1 MREHVSDAIDAIYTA
16 RADLHN
22 LPMRA
27 TGFRLL
33 LPVLALCALWA
44 SLSPARAQLQAGLQ
58 TDRFNYLLYEP
69 LAVHLTIENLAGF
82 DLLFQDSAEKP
93 WLTFFITRA
102 DHSLVSPDQKIAG
115 KDLKLA
121 AGESVSLNVD
131 ITPLYRMR
139 ETGVYKIQ
147 AVIDVGGREYLSTPI
162 QITLENGQRIWSETR
177 AIDGSPRTYSLVR
190 FAPSMQGTNLYLRV
204 EDATQNLV
212 YSNALLGEIVDVG
225 VPQLFFDNSGQLHIL
240 QLNGNATYRY
250 TRANADGAILSQ
262 SVYDSVALSQPQLVR
277 QGDGGVLVV
286 GGRQENDS
294 TRRERLSDNQARIPQ
309 VEAAPVTG
317 PFTPAPAQAGSGTP
331 GGSPP
336 PLPSGST
343 N

>member
-1 MREHVSDAIDAIYTA
+1 
-16 RADLHN
+16 
-22 LPMRA
+22 MRA

-33 LPVLALCALWA
+33 LPLLALLA
-44 SLSPARAQLQAGLQ
+44 SFCVARAQLQVGLQ

-69 LAVHLTIENLAGF
+69 VTVHLTIENLAGF

-102 DHSLVSPDQKIAG
+102 DHSLVTPDQKIAG

-147 AVIDVGGREYLSTPI
+147 AVIDISGREYLSTPI
-162 QITLENGQRIWSETR
+162 QITLESGQRIWSETR
-177 AIDGSPRTYSLVR
+177 SIDGSPRTYSLVR
-190 FAPSMQGTNLYLRV
+190 FAPNMQGTNLYLRV
-204 EDATQNLV
+204 EDAAQNLV
-212 YSNALLGEIVDVG
+212 YSNALLGEIVDVA
-225 VPQLFFDNSGQLHIL
+225 VPQIFFDSAGQIHIL

-250 TRANADGAILSQ
+250 TRANPDGAILSQ
-262 SVYDSVALSQPQLVR
+262 SVYDSVAMSQPQLVR
-277 QGDGGVLVV
+277 QSDGGILVV

-309 VEAAPVTG
+309 VESAPVTG
-317 PFTPAPAQAGSGTP
+317 PFTPAGSGTP
-331 GGSPP
+331 GGSPQSP
-336 PLPSGST
+336 PSGST

>member
-1 MREHVSDAIDAIYTA
+1 
-16 RADLHN
+16 
-22 LPMRA
+22 MRA
-27 TGFRLL
+27 SGFRFL
-33 LPVLALCALWA
+33 LPLLAFLASLCA
-44 SLSPARAQLQAGLQ
+44 ARAQLQVGME

-82 DLLFQDSAEKP
+82 DLLFQDGTEKP

-102 DHSLVSPDQKIAG
+102 DHSLVMPDQKIAG

-147 AVIDVGGREYLSTPI
+147 AVIDISGREYLSTPI
-162 QITLENGQRIWSETR
+162 QITLENGQRIWTETR

-190 FAPSMQGTNLYLRV
+190 FAPNLQETNLYLRV

-212 YSNALLGEIVDVG
+212 YSNTLLGEIVDVG
-225 VPQLFFDNSGQLHIL
+225 IPQVFFDNSGQLHIL

-250 TRANADGAILSQ
+250 TRASSDGAILSQ

-277 QGDGGVLVV
+277 QGDGGILVV

-309 VEAAPVTG
+309 VSAAPVTG
-317 PFTPAPAQAGSGTP
+317 PFTPAGSGTP

>member
-1 MREHVSDAIDAIYTA
+1 
-16 RADLHN
+16 
-22 LPMRA
+22 MRA

-33 LPVLALCALWA
+33 LPVLALGVLLA
-44 SLSPARAQLQAGLQ
+44 SLGAARAQLQVGLE
-58 TDRFNYLLYEP
+58 TDRFNYLVYEP

-82 DLLFQDSAEKP
+82 DLLFQDGEEKP

-102 DHSLVSPDQKIAG
+102 DHSLVMPDQKIAG
-115 KDLKLA
+115 KDLKVA

-147 AVIDVGGREYLSTPI
+147 AVIDVAGREYLSTPI

-177 AIDGSPRTYSLVR
+177 SIEGSPRTYSLVR
-190 FAPSMQGTNLYLRV
+190 FAPNMQGTNLYLRV
-204 EDATQNLV
+204 EDAAQNLV
-212 YSNALLGEIVDVG
+212 YSNALLGEIVDVA
-225 VPQLFFDNSGQLHIL
+225 VPQIFFDNAGQIHIL
-240 QLNGNATYRY
+240 QLNGNATYHY
-250 TRANADGAILSQ
+250 TRASADGTILSQ
-262 SVYDSVALSQPQLVR
+262 SVYDSVAMSQPQLVR
-277 QGDGGVLVV
+277 QSDGGILVV

-317 PFTPAPAQAGSGTP
+317 PFTPAPAQAPSGSGTP